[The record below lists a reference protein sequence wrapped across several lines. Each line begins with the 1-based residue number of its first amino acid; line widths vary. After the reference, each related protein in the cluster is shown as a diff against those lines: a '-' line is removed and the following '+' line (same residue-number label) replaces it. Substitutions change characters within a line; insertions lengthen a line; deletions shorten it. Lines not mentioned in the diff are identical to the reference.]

1 MIDTVYVQLC
11 RGASREF
18 ADAIDAMVEAALSRT
33 SRGLSA
39 DS

>member
-1 MIDTVYVQLC
+1 MIDTVYVQLY
-11 RGASREF
+11 RGASREV
-18 ADAIDAMVEAALSRT
+18 DAIDAMVEAALSRT